1 MKRPHLTSALAC
13 LLLVATPAMASC
25 SNDNRP
31 AAAAQTVAPAAA
43 GVDLHP
49 DTTGSGQVPG
59 ALSAATSLPTVDR
72 RLKSASALAAR
83 IEYTSTSGVTNALT
97 RVSATVFVP
106 KGKPPD
112 GGWPVIAYGHGTA
125 GSRPE
130 CAPSLSPTLLGSS
143 VPVTALVR
151 AGYVV
156 TLPDYQGLGMN
167 QTYHPFLDSTT
178 AGYNVIDAVRATRH
192 LVPETGDRW
201 MAIGVS
207 QGGQAAWAANEL
219 NRDYGNGLNLLGSV
233 SLSPPTDITAFA
245 DLAETGGLTA
255 EQQSALRA
263 ILEGLRHGY
272 PDFRIDDYRHGVV
285 AQNWDILNACAGPD
299 LKKRAD
305 LATQVGPDDLKPS
318 SPEAVDALRAH
329 LQQMGLPQRP
339 SSAPMLVIY
348 GGKDDLVL
356 PEWTDR
362 ALHAACGMGDVI
374 DIQFQPDKGHSDLDV
389 SLAFSWIAD
398 RFKDRPAPN
407 SCEGLVASAQSEV
420 SDGADASEIETEQA
434 TPVGG
439 DEEGP

>member
-1 MKRPHLTSALAC
+1 MKRPHLISALAC
-13 LLLVATPAMASC
+13 LLLVVTPALASC
-25 SNDNRP
+25 GSDSRS
-31 AAAAQTVAPAAA
+31 AAPTQTAAPAAA
-43 GVDLHP
+43 GVDLQP
-49 DTTGSGQVPG
+49 DTTGSGKEPG

-83 IEYTSTSGVTNALT
+83 IEYTSTSGITNALT
-97 RVSATVFVP
+97 QVSATVFVP
-106 KGKPPD
+106 KGKPPE

-192 LVPETGDRW
+192 LVPEAGDRW

-207 QGGQAAWAANEL
+207 QGGQATWAANEL

-245 DLAETGGLTA
+245 DLAAAGGLTP

-272 PDFRIDDYRHGVV
+272 PDFKIDDYRHGVV

-299 LKKRAD
+299 MKKRAD
-305 LATQVGPDDLKPS
+305 LASQVGPDDLKPS
-318 SPEAVDALRAH
+318 SPEAVDALRGY
-329 LQQMGLPQRP
+329 LQRMGLPQRP
-339 SSAPMLVIY
+339 TSAPMLVIY

-356 PEWTDR
+356 PEWTDG

-407 SCEGLVASAQSEV
+407 SCEALVASDQPAATEGGETS
-420 SDGADASEIETEQA
+420 GGETESV
-434 TPVGG
+434 TPTGG
-439 DEEGP
+439 EEGP

>member
-1 MKRPHLTSALAC
+1 MKRPHLISALAC
-13 LLLVATPAMASC
+13 LLLVTTPAMASC
-25 SNDNRP
+25 GSDNRST
-31 AAAAQTVAPAAA
+31 AAGQTTAPAAA

-49 DTTGSGQVPG
+49 DTAGSGQVPG

-72 RLKSASALAAR
+72 RLKSSSALAAR
-83 IEYTSTSGVTNALT
+83 IEYTSTSGITNALT
-97 RVSATVFVP
+97 EVSATVFVP
-106 KGKPPD
+106 KGKPPE

-167 QTYHPFLDSTT
+167 KTYHPFLDSTT

-207 QGGQAAWAANEL
+207 QGGQATWAANEL
-219 NRDYGNGLNLLGSV
+219 SRDYGSGLNLLGSV

-245 DLAETGGLTA
+245 DLAAAGGLTA

-263 ILEGLRHGY
+263 ILEGLRNGY
-272 PDFRIDDYRHGVV
+272 PDFRIDDYRHGFV
-285 AQNWDILNACAGPD
+285 AQNWDILNACTGPD
-299 LKKRAD
+299 MKKRAE
-305 LATQVGPDDLKPS
+305 LSANIGPDDLKPS
-318 SPEAVDALRAH
+318 GPEAVDALRGY
-329 LQQMGLPQRP
+329 LQRMGLPQRP
-339 SSAPMLVIY
+339 TGAPMLVIY
-348 GGKDDLVL
+348 GGKDALVL
-356 PEWTDR
+356 PEWTDL

-389 SLAFSWIAD
+389 SLAFSWIAE

-407 SCEGLVASAQSEV
+407 SCEALI
-420 SDGADASEIETEQA
+420 ASEQPADTEGAEASEDETEPA
-434 TPVGG
+434 APTDG